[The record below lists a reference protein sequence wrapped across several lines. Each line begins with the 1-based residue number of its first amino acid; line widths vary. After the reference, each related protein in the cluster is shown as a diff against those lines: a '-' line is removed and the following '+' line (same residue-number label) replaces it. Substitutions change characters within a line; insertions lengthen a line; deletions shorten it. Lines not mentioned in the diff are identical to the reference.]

1 MIVLRWLWFGLKV
14 CWWVLGK
21 LASGLTIAVRA
32 ASPDYRAQG
41 ALGTARWASSLE
53 KFAAGITRGVGPVI
67 GKTAL
72 GRLIRFNR
80 DGIVQV
86 YASTGSGKGLGVVIP
101 TLLDYPGSIV
111 VTDVK
116 GENYGITAR
125 YRAKI
130 GRVVM
135 LNPSDLAHSARF
147 NPMDMIRVGT
157 DQEGDD
163 ARALA
168 SLMIL
173 RDPKDQQHWAD
184 KSNSLLTA
192 LILHALHDRDPVN
205 RTLAHV
211 RKLSVGDMELLQERV
226 RDIATHSHSPQAQ
239 SAALAFM
246 GTMGKADSQMPEFAS
261 ILSDLHKATEPW
273 TEGTPAGRL
282 ASSSTF
288 HLEDLNGPEPL
299 TLYFCVD
306 EEKLQTYRRWLR
318 VMTGCTLNALMRAK
332 RTRRPRHKVVLLLD
346 EVRALGRLEPLLDGI
361 GFLRAYCTPVLI
373 WQNMPQARSTYG
385 EAAADLL
392 ANTSC
397 RVFFGVTDNETGQY
411 VSTMCGQTGI
421 RTQSE
426 GVSQPADA
434 WMRENRS
441 QGQNEGGYWLIDT
454 AEVQRLPSTI
464 AIVKMSQV
472 AYPMLVG
479 RVSYLRRLN
488 WTFRYDR
495 WEPSASAPVAAR
507 SPERPPG
514 PPTGPTPPPGAF
526 GAIPPP
532 AARSA
537 PPPTDAVR

>member
-21 LASGLTIAVRA
+21 LASGLTMVVRA

-41 ALGTARWASSLE
+41 ALGTARWASSFE

-125 YRAKI
+125 YRARM
-130 GRVVM
+130 GQVVM

-226 RDIATHSHSPQAQ
+226 RDIATHSPSPQAQ

-421 RTQSE
+421 RTRSE

-464 AIVKMSQV
+464 AIVKMAQV

-479 RVSYLRRLN
+479 RVSYLRRLR

-495 WEPSASAPVAAR
+495 WEPSATAPVAAR

-514 PPTGPTPPPGAF
+514 PPAAPTPPPGAF
-526 GAIPPP
+526 GVRPPP
-532 AARSA
+532 AARPA

>member
-14 CWWVLGK
+14 CWWLLGK
-21 LASGLTIAVRA
+21 LASGLAIVVRA

-41 ALGTARWASSLE
+41 ALGTARWASSFE
-53 KFAAGITRGVGPVI
+53 KFFAGITRGVGPVI

-86 YASTGSGKGLGVVIP
+86 YASTGSGKGLGIVIP

-116 GENYGITAR
+116 GENYGISAR

-421 RTQSE
+421 RTRSE

-464 AIVKMSQV
+464 AIVKMAQV

-479 RVSYLRRLN
+479 RVSYLRRLR

-495 WEPSASAPVAAR
+495 WEPSATAPVAAR
-507 SPERPPG
+507 SPERPPA
-514 PPTGPTPPPGAF
+514 PPGGPTPPPGAF
-526 GAIPPP
+526 AGVPPP